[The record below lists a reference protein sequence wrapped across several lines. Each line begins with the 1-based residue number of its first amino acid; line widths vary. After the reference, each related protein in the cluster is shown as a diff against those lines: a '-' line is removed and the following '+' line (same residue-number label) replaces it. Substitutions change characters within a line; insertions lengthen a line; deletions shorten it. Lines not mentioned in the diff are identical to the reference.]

1 MKTLDEMMEEINS
14 GLTTKIKMGY
24 RLEKFMK
31 KMWGKH
37 RAYEIA
43 LRKKLL
49 LILEKKIKIR

>member
-1 MKTLDEMMEEINS
+1 MDEMNS
-14 GLTTKIKMGY
+14 GLETKIKMGY

-43 LRKKLL
+43 VARKLL
-49 LILEKKIKIR
+49 SLLKEKRNLK